1 LSSAVIGR
9 HMHAWLLSHQLH
21 HTPKLPSAEFKNARV
36 SSCGVSGKGGATVVA
51 GVLVGAACGA
61 RPPDEKLNAPAP
73 VGAGLADHK
82 PEP

>member
-1 LSSAVIGR
+1 MSSAVIGR
-9 HMHAWLLSHQLH
+9 HVHAWH
-21 HTPKLPSAEFKNARV
+21 HTPKFPSAEFKNARV
-36 SSCGVSGKGGATVVA
+36 SSCGASGKGGATLVA

-61 RPPDEKLNAPAP
+61 RPPDEKLNAP